1 MAGIHTRSVLAVS
14 RPFPLPSISSPP
26 SCTAAIYS
34 TLSFLA
40 CHAPRMT
47 LLLYGII
54 PVPIWLAV
62 SGIFAYDTY
71 RTAADKVCCNIWQIF
86 LNSCYV
92 FVRAAPPIRLPMWAE
107 YWPEP
112 VTFSCVVSVS
122 SRTVLPSSY
131 KVRFREATSLF
142 RHTILNCSL

>member
-112 VTFSCVVSVS
+112 ATFSCVVSGS
-122 SRTVLPSSY
+122 SRTVLHSSY
-131 KVRFREATSLF
+131 KARFREATDCL
-142 RHTILNCSL
+142 L